1 MRARSSRACIE
12 RSFLPELLGEEAAPI
27 DRTRALRLTRA
38 MPEASRSRPAWLPPP
53 DGSRDRRV
61 DDPTN
66 VWVVHLAG
74 RMLLPLALR
83 ARIPANAVSVAG
95 FVLGTGAASAYL
107 GWREPALATLGF
119 LLCIFWLI
127 LDGLDGMVARA
138 TRTASALGRFL
149 DGAVDHGV
157 FLLLYLALGASID
170 TPEAWITGSVAGLAH
185 GIQSNLFES
194 ERIRYHRRLGGDPGG
209 DAPAP
214 SPYRLAR
221 LYDRVAGSL
230 DRLAGRFDRALA
242 AAPDRR
248 ALVTA
253 YADKAA
259 PALRLLNLLTANTR
273 IVVLYLACLAGD
285 PRLFWWIQLGPMTL
299 VAVVGIAWHRRV
311 ETRIAR

>member
-1 MRARSSRACIE
+1 M
-12 RSFLPELLGEEAAPI
+12 
-27 DRTRALRLTRA
+27 RLTRA
-38 MPEASRSRPAWLPPP
+38 MPEASSLRPAWLPPP

-83 ARIPANAVSVAG
+83 SKIPANAVSVAG
-95 FVLGTGAASAYL
+95 LAVGAGAAAAYL
-107 GWREPALATLGF
+107 GWRDPALATLGF
-119 LLCIFWLI
+119 LLCIGWLI

-138 TRTASALGRFL
+138 TGTTGPLGRFL

-157 FLLLYLALGASID
+157 FLMLYLALGITLA
-170 TPEAWITGSVAGLAH
+170 TPEGWITGAFAGLVH
-185 GIQSNLFES
+185 GVQSNFYES
-194 ERIRYHRRLGGDPGG
+194 ERLRYHRRLRGDPGEP
-209 DAPAP
+209 APP

-248 ALVTA
+248 AFGAA
-253 YADKAA
+253 YARRAA
-259 PALRLLNLLTANTR
+259 PALRLMNLLSANSR
-273 IVVLYLACLAGD
+273 VIILYAVCLAGD
-285 PRLFWWIQLGPMTL
+285 PMLFWWIELGPLAL
-299 VAVVGIAWHRRV
+299 VAVAGIVWHRRI
-311 ETRIAR
+311 ERRMISAGRSGGNEGQRR